1 MEKWNIRIN
10 ERYYAYLSKNFE
22 GSITILGEKGTV
34 KVGGLAVNEIKHWQ
48 FDKAKEYDKKIKD
61 ANYQTKSVYGFGHKL
76 YYQNAIEVL
85 RGKVE
90 PETDGREGLKSLE
103 ILIAAY
109 LSVRDLKLFL
119 YL

>member
-1 MEKWNIRIN
+1 MK
-10 ERYYAYLSKNFE
+10 
-22 GSITILGEKGTV
+22 
-34 KVGGLAVNEIKHWQ
+34 KVQLKGGLAVNEIKLGSL
-48 FDKAKEYDKKIKD
+48 IKLK
-61 ANYQTKSVYGFGHKL
+61 NTTKLKMQIKTKSVYGFGHKL

-109 LSVRDLKLFL
+109 LASKRLQSCFLPLK
-119 YL
+119 Y